1 MRDVYILGVG
11 QTRRGWWPAR
21 SLGSLA
27 AEAGWAAVEDAGIE
41 MSQIEQGWFGHY
53 NPSASQQTTSG
64 QVVVEAL
71 GLSARAGVRN
81 VEHACATGGIALHDA
96 RLAVASGVYDI
107 VIALAAAKTHDS
119 QLARNT
125 NETIS
130 YDAYSVNRG
139 VMIGHSDFE
148 GYCKEFEIGDREIY
162 AWYEIEYWNA
172 VRNPISLCYRDQRGF
187 LTFEQYCNLP
197 TNYWWSAP
205 IRFGAGSTSVDGA
218 SAIVLGT
225 EEWARRGSRP
235 LVKIAGMGFYN
246 ESPYYPHSYRHVR
259 FEMMT
264 CPSVGNSFKHALKE
278 ARISASDV
286 ELYQPHANTPYIT
299 AAHLDAFLPMFD
311 PSIPYGYALKWYSS
325 GEAKKGG
332 RLPLNTAGTAKCGYI
347 MAANFLDNNIENV
360 RQLRGDVMDPERQ
373 LQFRKGIAMASV
385 SPERT
390 VVSILRRE
398 A

>member
-1 MRDVYILGVG
+1 MRDVYIIGVG
-11 QTRRGWWPAR
+11 QTNRGWFPGR

-27 AEAGWAAVEDAGIE
+27 AEAGYAATDDANVEMQE
-41 MSQIEQGWFGHY
+41 VEQAWFGHY
-53 NPSASQQTTSG
+53 HPSASQQTTSG

-71 GLSARAGVRN
+71 GLSAKAGVRN
-81 VEHACATGGIALHDA
+81 VEHACATSGVALHDA
-96 RLAVASGVYDI
+96 RLAVASGAYDL
-107 VIALAAAKTHDS
+107 VLALAAAKTHDS

-130 YDAYSVNRG
+130 YDAFSLERG

-148 GYCKEFEIGDREIY
+148 GYCRAFGIGDREIY
-162 AWYEIEYWNA
+162 GWYEVEYWNA
-172 VRNPISLCYRDQRGF
+172 VRNPISICYKNTKGF
-187 LTFEQYCNLP
+187 LSYEEYCNLP

-218 SAIVLGT
+218 SAIVLGSK
-225 EEWARRGSRP
+225 EIARRSGRP
-235 LVKIAGMGFYN
+235 LIKIAGMGFYN
-246 ESPYYPHSYRHVR
+246 ESPYYPHSLRHVR
-259 FEMMT
+259 YEMMT
-264 CPSVGNSFKHALKE
+264 CPSVQRSFEHALKE
-278 ARISASDV
+278 AGINASDV

-332 RLPLNTAGTAKCGYI
+332 RLPLNTSGTAKSGYI
-347 MAANFLDNNIENV
+347 MAANFLDNNVENTK
-360 RQLRGDVMDPERQ
+360 QLRGEARDPDRQ
-373 LQFRKGIAMASV
+373 ITFKKGIAMASV

-398 A
+398 K

>member
-11 QTRRGWWPAR
+11 QTKRGWWPRR

-27 AEAGWAAVEDAGIE
+27 AEAAWAAVDDARIE
-41 MSQIEQGWFGHY
+41 MTQIEQGWFGHY
-53 NPSASQQTTSG
+53 NPSASQQTTCG
-64 QVVVEAL
+64 QVVVEAI
-71 GLSARAGVRN
+71 GMSSKAGVRN

-96 RLAVASGVYDI
+96 RLAIASGVYNT
-107 VIALAAAKTHDS
+107 VLAFAAAKTHDS

-125 NETIS
+125 NENIS
-130 YDAYSVNRG
+130 YDAFSVNRG

-148 GYCKEFEIGDREIY
+148 GYCKKFGIGDKEIY
-162 AWYEIEYWNA
+162 GWYELEYWNA
-172 VRNPISLCYRDQRGF
+172 IRNPISICYRDAKGF
-187 LTFEQYCNLP
+187 LSFDQYCDLP

-225 EEWARRGSRP
+225 KEAAKRSGKP
-235 LVKIAGMGFYN
+235 LVKIAGMGFFN
-246 ESPYYPHSYRHVR
+246 ESPYYPHSYRDVE

-264 CPSVGNSFKHALKE
+264 CPSVRNSFNHAIKE
-278 ARISASDV
+278 AGIRASDV

-299 AAHLDAFLPMFD
+299 ASHLDAFLPMFD
-311 PSIPYGYALKWYSS
+311 PEIPYGYSLKWYSS
-325 GEAKKGG
+325 GEARKGG
-332 RLPLNTAGTAKCGYI
+332 RLPLNTSGTAKCGYI

-360 RQLRGDVMDPERQ
+360 RQLRGEAIEPERQ

-390 VVSILRRE
+390 IVSILRRE

>member
-11 QTRRGWWPAR
+11 QTKRGWWPER

-27 AEAGWAAVEDAGIE
+27 AEAGFAAVDDAQIE
-41 MSQIEQGWFGHY
+41 MDKVQQGWFGHY
-53 NPSASQQTTSG
+53 NPTASMQITSG

-71 GLSARAGVRN
+71 GLSAKAGVRN
-81 VEHACATGGIALHDA
+81 VEHGCATGGVALHDA
-96 RLAVASGVYDI
+96 RLAVASGAYDI
-107 VIALAAAKTHDS
+107 VIAIAAAKTHDS

-130 YDAYSVNRG
+130 YDTYSIMRG

-148 GYCKEFEIGDREIY
+148 GYCKEFDIGDPEIY
-162 AWYEIEYWNA
+162 AWYEVEYWNA
-172 VRNPISLCYRDQRGF
+172 LRNPISICYHDEKGF
-187 LTFEQYCNLP
+187 LSFEQYCNLP

-218 SAIVLGT
+218 SALVLGT
-225 EEWARRGSRP
+225 KEWAKRNKRP
-235 LVKIAGMGFYN
+235 LVKIAGMGFFN
-246 ESPYYPHSYRHVR
+246 ESNYYPHSYRHVR

-264 CPSVGNSFKHALKE
+264 CPSVKRSFEHALNE
-278 ARISASDV
+278 AQIKASDV

-311 PSIPYGYALKWYSS
+311 PSILYGYALKWYSS

-332 RLPLNTAGTAKCGYI
+332 RLPLNSSGSAKSGYI
-347 MAANFLDNNIENV
+347 MAANFLDNTIENV
-360 RQLRGDVMDPERQ
+360 QQLRGDIQDPERQ
-373 LQFRKGIAMASV
+373 IKFKKGIAMASV

-390 VVSILRRE
+390 AVSILRRE
-398 A
+398 E